1 MILNT
6 ISKAVGFRQDKTRQD
21 KTRQD
26 KTRQDKTRQDKTR
39 QDKTRQ
45 DKTRQDKTRQDKTR
59 QLYYF
64 FDIFVYDTVMPDLA
78 PHVAERQEQ

>member
-6 ISKAVGFRQDKTRQD
+6 TSKAVGF
-21 KTRQD
+21 
-26 KTRQDKTRQDKTR
+26 
-39 QDKTRQ
+39 
-45 DKTRQDKTRQDKTR
+45 RQDKTR